1 MDKMPNLFDN
11 KKNIIKIILDIICI
25 CIGTGIATIL
35 RYEKRWD
42 ENFNVHILV
51 SYTIIYM
58 VFYLYNGMANKSWSY
73 TNSSDTIKVIR
84 LNIYTF
90 FIQIVYLGLFRIPY
104 SRTIIFSLMVFSI
117 IGQLMIRLLFRLKR
131 KNNLFK
137 GPVKGKNT
145 LIYGAGESG
154 SILAREKFSNKKFN
168 YNIVG
173 FIDDDKRKKYNY
185 IYNIEVLGGK
195 DILLEAIEKKKV
207 EIIII
212 AISTIEKK
220 EIKEI
225 INLVKD
231 KNIKVKIL
239 PSVESMLT
247 GESTL
252 QGVRDVSVEDLLG
265 RDQIVVNDTNIKR
278 IIIDKIVFIT
288 GAAGS
293 IGSELA
299 KQISKHRPKKIIMID
314 VNENDIY
321 FLELELRRKYPNLDL
336 QCEICNIREKDK
348 VELLFELYRPEIV
361 VHAAAHKHVP
371 LMEHNPEEAVK
382 NNLFGTHNVVE
393 MADKYRVERFVLI
406 STDKAVNPT
415 NVMGA
420 TKRGCELIVEKF
432 SKTSKTKFMAV
443 RFGNVLGSNG
453 SVIPI
458 FRKLLL
464 EGKNLTLTHPDI
476 TRYFMT
482 IPEAVQLVMEAGS
495 IGQGGELFI
504 LDMGKPVKIME
515 LAKTMIELSNA
526 DAEIEIVGLR
536 PGEKLYEELLYD
548 VNSGIKTSNPKIFKT
563 VLDDNE
569 VDIKKYLDL
578 LREKVKV
585 PVKEDIKDILKEF
598 IVSYKEV

>member
-1 MDKMPNLFDN
+1 MEKISNLLNN
-11 KKNIIKIILDIICI
+11 KRNIIKIILDIICI
-25 CIGTGIATIL
+25 CIGSGIATIL
-35 RYEKRWD
+35 RFEKSWH
-42 ENFNVHILV
+42 ENFNVQILV
-51 SYTIIYM
+51 SYISIFII
-58 VFYLYNGMANKSWSY
+58 FYFYNGMANKSWSY
-73 TNSSDTIKVIR
+73 TNSSDIMKVIQI
-84 LNIYTF
+84 NVYTF
-90 FIQIVYLGLFRIPY
+90 FIQIVYLGLFRIEY
-104 SRTIIFSLMVFSI
+104 SRTIIFSLMSFSI

-131 KNNLFK
+131 KNNLFRT
-137 GPVKGKNT
+137 PIKGKNT

-154 SILAREKFSNKKFN
+154 SILAREKFSNKNFN

-173 FIDDDKRKKYNY
+173 FIDDNKRKKHNY

-212 AISTIEKK
+212 AIALIEKK
-220 EIKEI
+220 EIKKI

-239 PSVESMLT
+239 PSVESMLN

-299 KQISKHRPKKIIMID
+299 KQISKHRPKKLIMID

-361 VHAAAHKHVP
+361 FHAAAHKHVP

-382 NNLFGTHNVVE
+382 NNLFGTYNVVE
-393 MADKYRVERFVLI
+393 MADKYKIERFVLI

-504 LDMGKPVKIME
+504 LDMGEPVKIME
-515 LAKTMIELSNA
+515 LAKTMIELSKA

-548 VNSGIKTSNPKIFKT
+548 VNSGVKTSNPKIFKII
-563 VLDDNE
+563 LDDNE

-578 LREKVKV
+578 LSEKVKV
-585 PVKEDIKDILKEF
+585 PVKEEIKDILKEF

>member
-1 MDKMPNLFDN
+1 M
-11 KKNIIKIILDIICI
+11 
-25 CIGTGIATIL
+25 
-35 RYEKRWD
+35 
-42 ENFNVHILV
+42 
-51 SYTIIYM
+51 
-58 VFYLYNGMANKSWSY
+58 
-73 TNSSDTIKVIR
+73 
-84 LNIYTF
+84 LN
-90 FIQIVYLGLFRIPY
+90 
-104 SRTIIFSLMVFSI
+104 
-117 IGQLMIRLLFRLKR
+117 
-131 KNNLFK
+131 
-137 GPVKGKNT
+137 
-145 LIYGAGESG
+145 
-154 SILAREKFSNKKFN
+154 
-168 YNIVG
+168 
-173 FIDDDKRKKYNY
+173 
-185 IYNIEVLGGK
+185 
-195 DILLEAIEKKKV
+195 
-207 EIIII
+207 
-212 AISTIEKK
+212 
-220 EIKEI
+220 
-225 INLVKD
+225 
-231 KNIKVKIL
+231 
-239 PSVESMLT
+239 

-299 KQISKHRPKKIIMID
+299 KQISKHRPKKLIMID

-361 VHAAAHKHVP
+361 FHAAAHKHVP
-371 LMEHNPEEAVK
+371 LMEHNPEESVK
-382 NNLFGTHNVVE
+382 NNLFGTYNVVE
-393 MADKYRVERFVLI
+393 MADKYKIERFVLV

-504 LDMGKPVKIME
+504 LDMGEPVKIME
-515 LAKTMIELSNA
+515 LAKTMIELSKA

-548 VNSGIKTSNPKIFKT
+548 VNSGVKTSNPKIFKII
-563 VLDDNE
+563 LDDNE

-578 LREKVKV
+578 LSEKVKV
-585 PVKEDIKDILKEF
+585 PVKEEIKDILKEF